1 MEPTT
6 IRRIDHISIA
16 VRDLEKAKAFFIGV
30 LGGRE
35 LFAAPVA
42 PQKFRW
48 NVTVSVRP
56 PADTTTSKR

>member
-1 MEPTT
+1 MNPAA

-30 LGGRE
+30 LGARE

-42 PQKFRW
+42 SQPVFG
-48 NVTVSVRP
+48 
-56 PADTTTSKR
+56 SK